1 MRRKIF
7 LGITFIAM
15 TFAFNACESLGSC
28 KVCKQ
33 VTYEIGGGIIS
44 EGAETEYCDAA
55 LIAIEAKDDIIIGN
69 TRISWECR

>member
-1 MRRKIF
+1 MKRKIVFIISF
-7 LGITFIAM
+7 LLITL
-15 TFAFNACESLGSC
+15 AFNACEPLGTC

-33 VTYEIGGGIIS
+33 VTYEIGGGVIS

-55 LIAIEAKDDIIIGN
+55 LVAIEAKGDIFINN

>member
-1 MRRKIF
+1 MKRKIVFIISF
-7 LGITFIAM
+7 LFITL
-15 TFAFNACESLGSC
+15 AFNSCEPLGTC

-55 LIAIEAKDDIIIGN
+55 LIAIEAKGDIFVNN